1 MYSKNGQNNINRV
14 TCNDVTV
21 KRGKMDKLD
30 PKLSKIIVESTH
42 NDVMEAMAAEDAKER
57 LKRELG
63 LKMKRG

>member
-1 MYSKNGQNNINRV
+1 MYSKNGENNINRV

>member
-1 MYSKNGQNNINRV
+1 
-14 TCNDVTV
+14 
-21 KRGKMDKLD
+21 MDKLD

>member
-21 KRGKMDKLD
+21 KRGRMDKLD

>member
-1 MYSKNGQNNINRV
+1 MYSKNGENNINRL

-30 PKLSKIIVESTH
+30 PKLSKMIVESTH